1 MSNASRQ
8 IVDKAQNSA
17 HALFFDA
24 CPAQETT
31 DDLQTALKQ
40 FSVTAAELK

>member
-24 CPAQETT
+24 CPAQEIT
-31 DDLQTALKQ
+31 DNLQTAFKSSSARLRP
-40 FSVTAAELK
+40 S